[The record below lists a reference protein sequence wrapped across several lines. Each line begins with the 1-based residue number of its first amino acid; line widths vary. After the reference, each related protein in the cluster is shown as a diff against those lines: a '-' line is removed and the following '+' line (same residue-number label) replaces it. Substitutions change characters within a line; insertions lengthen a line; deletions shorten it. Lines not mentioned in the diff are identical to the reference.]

1 MPCPLRVQLQV
12 CSFVSTSPLSVNNAL
27 AYTCDELQRLRA
39 LDRDGDGT
47 LDINE
52 LYDFMKEYEK
62 EHSKVATLKW
72 LTVALSV
79 FAMLLCVANIGTSWV
94 AVTLSKEIRVN
105 EDCLSLNENNGHL
118 NGNDLYE
125 EVSTLDDGVVGDE
138 SWAHEALEWYQNS
151 TNYNETEGEMR
162 NRRLK
167 NRNKHTFE
175 IHHEKFDDIMSN
187 FCKGGSWKD
196 LKHYNM
202 KKCHHIKNCKFAKS
216 RAFLKCNN
224 KKVFLEEHPHG
235 LSPKGCKEQ
244 RSENNEYMAKFRFQ
258 EEKNGNEV
266 NIICFSQKDT
276 ACQVHG
282 LKGCDDWGTN
292 SY

>member
-105 EDCLSLNENNGHL
+105 EDGLSLNENDGHL

-175 IHHEKFDDIMSN
+175 IHHEKFNDIMSN

-244 RSENNEYMAKFRFQ
+244 RSEKMNTWPSSGSKRRRTVMRLISFAFRRKIQLVRFT
-258 EEKNGNEV
+258 
-266 NIICFSQKDT
+266 D
-276 ACQVHG
+276 
-282 LKGCDDWGTN
+282 
-292 SY
+292 